1 MDKSYDHFS
10 KYIKYILKF
19 LSLFQDK
26 VERLLK
32 SMLFSYKLEESFRHK
47 ILDLLPPLPLHF
59 DQMQHINEEKD
70 KELPIPNINSS
81 NAKNKSSDLFQKESK
96 WTLSNIYCIDPELL
110 SPIPSTHTYV
120 SSDYVFYRYVHVLS
134 NKCMPNL
141 YKIGYT
147 TIDPTKRAE
156 RLYSTGVPLPF
167 IIENFTNASTVEYLK
182 HRCIESLKSIE
193 SIRIEIFFRYINSNC
208 YRFAVLFAFFLYSN
222 LIHVTAFNMYFFLYR
237 HLL

>member
-1 MDKSYDHFS
+1 
-10 KYIKYILKF
+10 
-19 LSLFQDK
+19 
-26 VERLLK
+26 
-32 SMLFSYKLEESFRHK
+32 MLFSYKLEESFRHK

-141 YKIGYT
+141 YNIGYT

-167 IIENFTNASTVEYLK
+167 IIEKSYECINCRIFETWMHRILKK
-182 HRCIESLKSIE
+182 HRVNTN
-193 SIRIEIFFRYINSNC
+193 RDFFRYINSNC
-208 YRFAVLFAFFLYSN
+208 YRFAVLFAFFVYSN